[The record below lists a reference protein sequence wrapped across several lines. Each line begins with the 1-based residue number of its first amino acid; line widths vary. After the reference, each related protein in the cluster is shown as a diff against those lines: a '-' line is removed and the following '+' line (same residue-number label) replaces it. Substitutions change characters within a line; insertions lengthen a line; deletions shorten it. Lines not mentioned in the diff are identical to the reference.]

1 MFSKRSGSKGNR
13 HFRRRSTRHRRRTHK
28 RKGGMM
34 SSSAASA
41 SNQSESASASASA
54 SEVRPIKVW
63 GHWKSKTNHRNYL
76 QGKTFNIAT
85 NKTIADLKRAI
96 SKHIS
101 KKYESGYEL
110 PASTKM
116 KPYPHLRDHP
126 QFWVSDD
133 TPIGHLGFDALE
145 INLPPV

>member
-41 SNQSESASASASA
+41 SKQSESASKQSASASA

-63 GHWKSKTNHRNYL
+63 GHWKSKTNHRDYL

-96 SKHIS
+96 SEHIS

-110 PASTKM
+110 PASTKIM
-116 KPYPHLRDHP
+116 SRATKIKY
-126 QFWVSDD
+126 WVADD
-133 TPIGHLGFDALE
+133 THIRNVPDELE
-145 INLPPV
+145 IELPM

>member
-1 MFSKRSGSKGNR
+1 MFSKRSGSKGKR

-34 SSSAASA
+34 SAASA
-41 SNQSESASASASA
+41 SKQSASASKQSA
-54 SEVRPIKVW
+54 SKPEEKIIAVW
-63 GHWKSKTNHRNYL
+63 GHWKSKTNHRDYL

-101 KKYESGYEL
+101 EKYESGYEL

>member
-34 SSSAASA
+34 SSSAASV
-41 SNQSESASASASA
+41 SKQSASASA
-54 SEVRPIKVW
+54 SEVRQIKVW
-63 GHWKSKTNHRNYL
+63 GHWKSKTNHRDYL

-133 TPIGHLGFDALE
+133 TPIGHLVFDALE

>member
-1 MFSKRSGSKGNR
+1 
-13 HFRRRSTRHRRRTHK
+13 
-28 RKGGMM
+28 MM

-41 SNQSESASASASA
+41 SKQSASA

-63 GHWKSKTNHRNYL
+63 GHWKSKTNHRDYL

-96 SKHIS
+96 SEYIR
-101 KKYESGYEL
+101 KKYHEPRYEL

-126 QFWVSDD
+126 HFWVSDD
-133 TPIGHLGFDALE
+133 TPIGHLVFDALE

>member
-1 MFSKRSGSKGNR
+1 
-13 HFRRRSTRHRRRTHK
+13 
-28 RKGGMM
+28 MM

-110 PASTKM
+110 PASTKIM
-116 KPYPHLRDHP
+116 SRATRIKY
-126 QFWVSDD
+126 WVADD
-133 TPIGHLGFDALE
+133 THIRNVPDELE
-145 INLPPV
+145 IELPPV

>member
-34 SSSAASA
+34 SSAASA
-41 SNQSESASASASA
+41 SKQSASASA

-63 GHWKSKTNHRNYL
+63 GHWKSKTNHRDYL

-96 SKHIS
+96 SGHIS

-110 PASTKM
+110 PASTKIM
-116 KPYPHLRDHP
+116 SRATKIKY
-126 QFWVSDD
+126 WVADD
-133 TPIGHLGFDALE
+133 THIRNVPDELE
-145 INLPPV
+145 IELPITE

>member
-1 MFSKRSGSKGNR
+1 MFSKRSGSKGKR

-41 SNQSESASASASA
+41 SKPSASNPSASASA
-54 SEVRPIKVW
+54 SEVRQIKVW
-63 GHWKSKTNHRNYL
+63 GHWKSKTNHRDYL

-96 SKHIS
+96 SEHIS

-110 PASTKM
+110 PASTKIM
-116 KPYPHLRDHP
+116 SRATRIKY
-126 QFWVSDD
+126 WVADD
-133 TPIGHLGFDALE
+133 THIRNVPDELE
-145 INLPPV
+145 IELP

>member
-110 PASTKM
+110 PASTKIM
-116 KPYPHLRDHP
+116 SRATRIKY
-126 QFWVSDD
+126 WVADD
-133 TPIGHLGFDALE
+133 THIRNVPDELE
-145 INLPPV
+145 IELPPV

>member
-34 SSSAASA
+34 SSHHASA
-41 SNQSESASASASA
+41 SKQSASASAAASA

-63 GHWKSKTNHRNYL
+63 GHWKSKTNHRDYL

-96 SKHIS
+96 SEHIS
-101 KKYESGYEL
+101 KKYESGYKL
-110 PASTKM
+110 PASTKIM
-116 KPYPHLRDHP
+116 SRAARIKY
-126 QFWVSDD
+126 WVADD
-133 TPIGHLGFDALE
+133 THIRNVPEELE
-145 INLPPV
+145 IELP

>member
-34 SSSAASA
+34 SSHHASA
-41 SNQSESASASASA
+41 SKQSASASAAASA

-63 GHWKSKTNHRNYL
+63 GHWKSKTNHRDYL
-76 QGKTFNIAT
+76 QGKTFNIDT

-96 SKHIS
+96 SEHIS
-101 KKYESGYEL
+101 KKYESGYKL
-110 PASTKM
+110 PASTKIM
-116 KPYPHLRDHP
+116 SRATRIKY
-126 QFWVSDD
+126 WVADD
-133 TPIGHLGFDALE
+133 THIRNVPEELE
-145 INLPPV
+145 IELP

>member
-34 SSSAASA
+34 SSPHHASA
-41 SNQSESASASASA
+41 SKQSASASASA

-63 GHWKSKTNHRNYL
+63 GHWKSKTNHIDYL

-96 SKHIS
+96 SEHIS
-101 KKYESGYEL
+101 KKYESGYKL
-110 PASTKM
+110 PASTKIM
-116 KPYPHLRDHP
+116 SRATRIKY
-126 QFWVSDD
+126 WVADD
-133 TPIGHLGFDALE
+133 THIRNVPEELE
-145 INLPPV
+145 IELP

>member
-1 MFSKRSGSKGNR
+1 MFSKRSGSKGKR

-34 SSSAASA
+34 SSAASA
-41 SNQSESASASASA
+41 SKQSESASA

-63 GHWKSKTNHRNYL
+63 GHWKSKTNHRDYL

-96 SKHIS
+96 SEHIS

-110 PASTKM
+110 PASTKIM
-116 KPYPHLRDHP
+116 SRATRIKY
-126 QFWVSDD
+126 WVADD
-133 TPIGHLGFDALE
+133 THIRNVPDELE
-145 INLPPV
+145 IELP

>member
-1 MFSKRSGSKGNR
+1 MFSKRSGSKGKR

-34 SSSAASA
+34 SSAASA
-41 SNQSESASASASA
+41 SKPSASNPSA

-63 GHWKSKTNHRNYL
+63 GHWKSKTNHRDYL

-96 SKHIS
+96 SEHIS

-110 PASTKM
+110 PASTKIM
-116 KPYPHLRDHP
+116 SRETKIKY
-126 QFWVSDD
+126 WVADD
-133 TPIGHLGFDALE
+133 THIRNVPDELE
-145 INLPPV
+145 IELPM